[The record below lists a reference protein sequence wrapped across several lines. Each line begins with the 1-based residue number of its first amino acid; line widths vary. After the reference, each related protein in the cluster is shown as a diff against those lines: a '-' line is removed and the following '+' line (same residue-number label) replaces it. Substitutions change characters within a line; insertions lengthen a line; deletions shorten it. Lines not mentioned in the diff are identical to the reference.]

1 MSIIWPD
8 IVTYTAIILMPI
20 LIYRLFFV
28 IKDPTDHRFGQ
39 TSFFILA
46 LGIIESALW
55 MFSIGW
61 IIAVAIV
68 LIGMLLLLINKTFQT
83 SLFIA
88 VLTESFALIVFFK
101 GIQIFMY
108 FFLLGCCACLASF
121 ITEFTKYRKEL
132 KQLE

>member
-1 MSIIWPD
+1 MDLHWTN
-8 IVTYTAIILMPI
+8 IVFYTVLILMPV
-20 LIYRLFFV
+20 LVYRLFFQ
-28 IKDPTDHRFGQ
+28 IKDPSDHRFGQ

-46 LGIIESALW
+46 IGIIESVLW

-68 LIGMLLLLINKTFQT
+68 LIGILLLLINKKYKI

-88 VLTESFALIVFFK
+88 VLTEIFALIVFFK
-101 GIQIFMY
+101 GLQIFMY
-108 FFLLGCCACLASF
+108 LFLLGCCACLASF

-132 KQLE
+132 KQEE